1 MNNLFISQ
9 NVPTSNAIAFTFWGP
24 PTGKC
29 TLKYNGNTLQIGS
42 NESGVLNIENDDS
55 QVITITGSNL
65 TPANGTLHLV
75 SSTSWTNVKHWN
87 ISDGYVSEEL
97 YPSEI
102 YNVYEQT
109 KELEY
114 VLYTT

>member
-9 NVPTSNAIAFTFWGP
+9 NVPISNAIAFTFWGP
-24 PTGKC
+24 PTGEC

-42 NESGVLNIENDDS
+42 NESGILNIKSDNSE
-55 QVITITGSNL
+55 VITITCSGL
-65 TPANGTLHLV
+65 TPANGTLHLA
-75 SSTSWTNVKHWN
+75 SSTSWTSVKRWN
-87 ISDGYVSEEL
+87 ISDGYISGEI